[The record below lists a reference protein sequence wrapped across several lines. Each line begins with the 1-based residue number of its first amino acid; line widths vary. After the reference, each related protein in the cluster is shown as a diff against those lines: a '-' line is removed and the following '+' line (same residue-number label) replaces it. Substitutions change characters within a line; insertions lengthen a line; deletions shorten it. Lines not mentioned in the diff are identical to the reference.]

1 MWKPD
6 DAQKSRMKKA
16 YDNSPLTVDRLPFTK
31 EFDAMYDE
39 LDFDRVTKNEL
50 FMALANM
57 RKRKELPKK
66 PR

>member
-1 MWKPD
+1 M
-6 DAQKSRMKKA
+6 QKSKIRDA
-16 YDNSPLTVDRLPFTK
+16 YDKNPLTADRMPFSE
-31 EFDAMYDE
+31 EFDAMYNE
-39 LDFDRVTKNEL
+39 LDFVGVTKNEL